1 MDEKTRIMISLG
13 AATAANC
20 IPCFQHL
27 SGKAYEAG
35 ITDEEIKEAAN
46 VGVQVKR
53 GAELALRETISNI
66 LGDQIDIVTGEGPSS
81 EKSCCG

>member
-35 ITDEEIKEAAN
+35 ITEEEIMEAAN

-53 GAELALRETISNI
+53 GAELALRETISAI
-66 LGDQIDIVTGEGPSS
+66 LGEQIDIVTGEGQTTQR
-81 EKSCCG
+81 SCCG